1 MKPKS
6 RLRQLLRKKKAYTPV
21 DVFAA
26 RERLLF
32 KNYDYTW
39 VSDEKN
45 VTVGIP
51 RVLEF
56 WDSMPFW
63 TTFLKALGY
72 NVKISQKSNRRMY
85 ENGLKYVASD
95 TI

>member
-1 MKPKS
+1 M
-6 RLRQLLRKKKAYTPV
+6 
-21 DVFAA
+21 
-26 RERLLF
+26 
-32 KNYDYTW
+32 
-39 VSDEKN
+39 SDEKN

-95 TI
+95 TICFPAKLVHGHIESLVNQKVDRIFMPYVMHMPPEELIS